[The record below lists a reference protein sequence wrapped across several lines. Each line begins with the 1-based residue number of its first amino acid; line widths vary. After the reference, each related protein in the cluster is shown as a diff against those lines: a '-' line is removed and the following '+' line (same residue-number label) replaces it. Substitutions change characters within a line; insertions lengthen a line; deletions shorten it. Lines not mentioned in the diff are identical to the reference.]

1 MHQVIF
7 QDIGIIL
14 LSTILCQWVAW
25 RLRFP
30 VIILLTLFGLLLGPI
45 LDILHTKEVFGDLLN
60 PLIELVVAVILF
72 EGGLSLK
79 IHEFKKVTHGLI
91 RLFTLSIIV
100 QVSLI
105 AWWAYRF
112 ADFDFSIAI
121 VLGCLL
127 IVTGPTVIIPALREA
142 RLKPRVSHY
151 LKWEGIVNDPIGA
164 MLAIITLQI
173 IIHSNSSP
181 ELFVVNLFKGN
192 LVAFLFSFV
201 IYKVITWMS
210 QRALIP
216 EFLKIPS
223 FLGLVLIQFVFA
235 NYLQQGAG
243 LLAVTL
249 FGILI
254 GNSGLEVVHE
264 LRKFKE
270 SLTTFSVSIIFIIL
284 ASTLE
289 ISDWT
294 SIELKHMILVFMI
307 SFIIRPLSIYIST
320 IKSGMTFK
328 EQALIGLYGPKGIV
342 AASVAGI
349 IGIELTDAGFREG
362 HLFLPIVFSVII
374 LTVII
379 HSFALKPL
387 AKFLS
392 LTHTKKNGVLIV
404 GASPFSVQLALKLK
418 EIEIPV
424 MISDATWNRLSNARQ
439 AGIDVHYGQILTDRN
454 HDEPDLTSYNYLL
467 AMTDDNSYNVLLC
480 QVLGHDFGT
489 DHVYSLPSEDDFF
502 SDTKQE
508 EKNLLKFKEK
518 PLYLTLLRLFHYGHI
533 FKVSELTDEY
543 EYDDFLNDHMCDE
556 LLPILIIRENG
567 RIEFYSG
574 YNNLKP
580 TLGDRI
586 IYYTKADEASR
597 GSEASS

>member
-7 QDIGIIL
+7 QDIGVIL
-14 LSTILCQWVAW
+14 LTTTLCQWFAW
-25 RLRFP
+25 KMRFP
-30 VIILLTLFGLLLGPI
+30 VIILLTLFGLILGPI
-45 LDILHTKEVFGDLLN
+45 FSVLHTKEVFGDLLN
-60 PLIELVVAVILF
+60 PLIELVVAIILF

-79 IHEFKKVTHGLI
+79 FHEFKKVSQGLV
-91 RLFTLSIIV
+91 RLFTVSIIV

-112 ADFDFSIAI
+112 ASFDFTIALI
-121 VLGCLL
+121 LGCLL

-142 RLKPRVSHY
+142 RLKPRISHY
-151 LKWEGIVNDPIGA
+151 LKWEGIVNDPVGA
-164 MLAIITLQI
+164 MLAIITLQLI
-173 IIHSNSSP
+173 LHKEPSFQGFAI
-181 ELFVVNLFKGN
+181 NLFKGN
-192 LVAFLFSFV
+192 VVAFIFSFAL
-201 IYKVITWMS
+201 YKSIKWMS
-210 QRALIP
+210 KRALIP

-223 FLGLVLIQFVFA
+223 FLCLVLIQFVFA
-235 NYLQQGAG
+235 NYIQQGAG
-243 LLAVTL
+243 LLAVTI

-270 SLTTFSVSIIFIIL
+270 SLTTFSVSVIFIIL

-289 ISDWT
+289 IRDWT
-294 SIELKHMILVFMI
+294 AIELKHIILILMI
-307 SFIIRPLSIYIST
+307 SFVIRPLSIYIST
-320 IKSGMTFK
+320 IKSGMSFK

-349 IGIELTDAGFREG
+349 IGIQLTEAGFKEG

-374 LTVII
+374 LTVIV

-392 LTHTKKNGVLIV
+392 LTHVKKNGVLIV

-418 EIEIPV
+418 ELDIPV
-424 MISDATWNRLSNARQ
+424 MISDSTWNRLANARQ
-439 AGIDVHYGQILTDRN
+439 VGVEVHYGEILTDRN

-467 AMTDDNSYNVLLC
+467 AMTEDNSYNILLC

-489 DHVYSLPSEDDFF
+489 DHVYALPSDDDFF
-502 SDTKQE
+502 SEVREEE
-508 EKNLLKFKEK
+508 EKLLRFKEK
-518 PLYLTLLRLFHYGHI
+518 PLYATLLRLFHHGNT
-533 FKVSELTDEY
+533 FRVSSITNEY
-543 EYDDFLNDHMCDE
+543 SYDDFLSDHMQDC
-556 LLPILIIRENG
+556 LVPMLFIRETG

-574 YNNLKP
+574 YDNLKP
-580 TLGDRI
+580 IVGDKV
-586 IYYTKADEASR
+586 IYYTKADETSR